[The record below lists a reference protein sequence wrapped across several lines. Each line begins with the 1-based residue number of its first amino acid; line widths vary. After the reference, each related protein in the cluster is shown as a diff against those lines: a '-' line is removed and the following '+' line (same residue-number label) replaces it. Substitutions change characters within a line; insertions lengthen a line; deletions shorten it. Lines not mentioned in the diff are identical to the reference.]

1 MWQDYVLTAIQIVF
15 CITLIPMIRASEKPP
30 LSSSLMTGI
39 VLLVSAFT
47 VATLGLWLAAI
58 SQSIVGLQWLTLAY
72 QRVRTRKT
80 TLAESSAP

>member
-15 CITLIPMIRASEKPP
+15 CITLIPMLRAPEKPP

-58 SQSIVGLQWLTLAY
+58 SQSVVGVQWLTLAY
-72 QRVRTRKT
+72 QRVRGKT
-80 TLAESSAP
+80 NSETLPTPQ